1 MLFDV
6 DQDDKR
12 SEWIYRG
19 STRLEPMF
27 NLKMTTAN
35 TQEKKLAGQQRT
47 RPNMGNIEHIVL
59 FLLCHC
65 KTRMQSLSMQILS
78 VGFCV
83 DTIFKHSF

>member
-1 MLFDV
+1 MLF

-47 RPNMGNIEHIVL
+47 RPNMGNIHAVL
-59 FLLCHC
+59 LYNYA
-65 KTRMQSLSMQILS
+65 KEET
-78 VGFCV
+78 
-83 DTIFKHSF
+83 TEAIF

>member
-1 MLFDV
+1 MTESNFLVVFGV

-47 RPNMGNIEHIVL
+47 RPNMGNIYVHTVL
-59 FLLCHC
+59 FSPCHC
-65 KTRMQSLSMQILS
+65 
-78 VGFCV
+78 
-83 DTIFKHSF
+83 